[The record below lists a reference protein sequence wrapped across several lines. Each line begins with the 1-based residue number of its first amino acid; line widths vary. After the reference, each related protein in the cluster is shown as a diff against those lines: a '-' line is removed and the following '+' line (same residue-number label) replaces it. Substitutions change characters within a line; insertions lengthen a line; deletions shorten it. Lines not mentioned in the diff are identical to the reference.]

1 MGQMRIDVL
10 SLSCVAIF
18 STPSLAET
26 KQSPPPSTIQPGT
39 TILTLNKM
47 CQETANSRPYTA
59 CVAYLR
65 GLFDGMQQAKI
76 VEGLKNTFW
85 RPVTAGTVH
94 LRVLVG
100 GR

>member
-1 MGQMRIDVL
+1 MV
-10 SLSCVAIF
+10 
-18 STPSLAET
+18 STGCSARYQT
-26 KQSPPPSTIQPGT
+26 QQIQPGT

-76 VEGLKNTFW
+76 VEGLKNTFCP
-85 RPVTAGTVH
+85 PVN
-94 LRVLVG
+94 
-100 GR
+100 